1 MKRFAPILVSG
12 LLAFPLAQALAAP
25 PSPTPQTRTY
35 VSGTGND
42 SNACTVSSPCKSFS
56 AALALT
62 VAGGEIY
69 VLNSANYGV
78 VTINKAVT
86 INAEGATGG
95 VLAPSGAGITV
106 SAGANDLVTLRGL
119 DIDGAKSGSVGIQF
133 TSGRALNVQK
143 TTVRNFVNTG
153 INSASNGT
161 LIVSDSAVTNNGS
174 NGIVVGSGSASAN
187 ATIARVTATGNGVGI
202 LASGAVNVAITDTVT
217 GNNNYGIGASA
228 AAVMVRSSTAASNA
242 VGIAADGTAV
252 VRVSQSTVAANGT
265 GWQKTN
271 GGQIISYG
279 NNNVAGNTTDGTPS
293 STVALQ

>member
-1 MKRFAPILVSG
+1 MKRFVPILVSG
-12 LLAFPLAQALAAP
+12 LFTLPLTQALAAP
-25 PSPTPQTRTY
+25 PAPTPQTRTY

-42 SNACTVSSPCKSFS
+42 GNACTVSSPCRSFS

-62 VAGGEIY
+62 TAGGEIY
-69 VLNSANYGV
+69 ALNSANYGT

-95 VLAPSGAGITV
+95 VLATSGVGITI
-106 SAGANDLVTLRGL
+106 SAGANDVVTLRGL

-133 TSGRALNVQK
+133 TSGRALNIQK
-143 TTVRNFVNTG
+143 ATVRNFVNSG

-161 LIVSDSAVTNNGS
+161 LIVSDSAVTNNGT
-174 NGIVVGSGSASAN
+174 NGIVVGGGSASAN
-187 ATIARVTATGNGVGI
+187 ATIVRVTATGNGVGI

-228 AAVMVRSSTAASNA
+228 ATVMVRNSTSASNA
-242 VGIAADGTAV
+242 VGIVAAGTAV
-252 VRVSQSTVAANGT
+252 VRVGQSTVAANGT
-265 GWQKTN
+265 GWQKSD

-279 NNNVAGNTTDGTPS
+279 NNNVTGNTTDGTPS
-293 STVALQ
+293 STIALQ